1 MTVRTYWAWETT
13 ATLRLLGG
21 ARSWGA
27 HGVEGQGHIVSPRAL
42 LVSALFFAV
51 KTAVDTATTTVL
63 YISINCEAGLL
74 NELEM
79 MTFAGILICDRRV
92 RSRTF

>member
-1 MTVRTYWAWETT
+1 MTVRTYWAWEAT

-27 HGVEGQGHIVSPRAL
+27 HGGGGAGAYRVATRTACICI
-42 LVSALFFAV
+42 FFAV

-63 YISINCEAGLL
+63 YISINCEARLL